1 MASATWPGSAPR
13 EKSLFANK
21 PHLGAIVALALMAL
35 SPASM
40 AQQQDAPL
48 LQRSLFADRKAYRVG
63 DMLTVVVTEVASAT
77 ATARTRA
84 DKEERVFGEI
94 QQPNESPWNIDLSF
108 GNDFDGGGQIQ
119 RTGKLLAKLAVV
131 VEDVDANGNLSIAGE
146 QEIRVNNEQ
155 QRIALSGLVRAED
168 IGPDNTILS
177 WRIANARIDFKGEGI
192 LARKQS
198 PGLMTKLFDLFGL
211 N

>member
-1 MASATWPGSAPR
+1 MSANNCNRRLRAMLCAALFVAAAP
-13 EKSLFANK
+13 AT
-21 PHLGAIVALALMAL
+21 
-35 SPASM
+35 
-40 AQQQDAPL
+40 AQQGDAPL

-63 DMLTVVVTEVASAT
+63 DMLTVVVTEVASAS

-84 DKEERVFGEI
+84 DKEESVFGEI
-94 QQPNESPWNIDLSF
+94 KQPDESPWNIDLSF

-119 RTGKLLAKLAVV
+119 RTGKLLAKLAVT
-131 VEDVDANGNLSIAGE
+131 VEGVDQHGNLDIIGE

-155 QRIALSGLVRAED
+155 QRIALRGLVRAED
-168 IGPDNTILS
+168 IGPDNTIAS

>member
-1 MASATWPGSAPR
+1 M
-13 EKSLFANK
+13 FVNK
-21 PHLGAIVALALMAL
+21 FILALLVGAL
-35 SPASM
+35 PVVAA
-40 AQQQDAPL
+40 AQQADAPL
-48 LQRSLFADRKAYRVG
+48 LRHSLFADRKAHRAG
-63 DMLTVVVTEVASAT
+63 DMLTVVVTEAASAT

-94 QQPNESPWNIDLSF
+94 NQPDERPWNIDLGF
-108 GNDFDGGGQIQ
+108 GNEFDGGGQIQ
-119 RTGKLLAKLAVV
+119 RTGKLLAKLAVLV
-131 VEDVDANGNLSIAGE
+131 QSVDEHGNLSIVGE

-155 QRIALSGLVRAED
+155 QRIALSGIVRSED
-168 IGPDNTILS
+168 IAPDNTIQS

>member
-1 MASATWPGSAPR
+1 M
-13 EKSLFANK
+13 FVNK
-21 PHLGAIVALALMAL
+21 FILALIVAATPVLAV
-35 SPASM
+35 
-40 AQQQDAPL
+40 AQQADAPL
-48 LQRSLFADRKAYRVG
+48 LQRSLFADRKAHRAG
-63 DMLTVVVTEVASAT
+63 DMLTVVVTEAASAT

-94 QQPNESPWNIDLSF
+94 NQPDERPWNIDLGF
-108 GNDFDGGGQIQ
+108 GNEFDGGGQIQ
-119 RTGKLLAKLAVV
+119 RTGKLLAKLAVLV
-131 VEDVDANGNLSIAGE
+131 QSVDEHGNLSIVGE

-155 QRIALSGLVRAED
+155 QRIALSGIVRPED
-168 IGPDNTILS
+168 IGPDNTIQS

-198 PGLMTKLFDLFGL
+198 PGLLTKLFDLFGL

>member
-1 MASATWPGSAPR
+1 
-13 EKSLFANK
+13 LFANSCNRC
-21 PHLGAIVALALMAL
+21 LRVSLVVALVAAAA
-35 SPASM
+35 PSM
-40 AQQQDAPL
+40 AQQVDAPL
-48 LQRSLFADRKAYRVG
+48 LQRSLFADRKAYRAG
-63 DMLTVVVTEVASAT
+63 DMLTVVVTEVASAS

-94 QQPNESPWNIDLSF
+94 NQPDESPWNIDLSF

-119 RTGKLLAKLAVV
+119 RTGKLLAKLAVT
-131 VEDVDANGNLSIAGE
+131 VEGVDQYGNLNIIGE

-168 IGPDNTILS
+168 IGPDNTIAS

>member
-1 MASATWPGSAPR
+1 
-13 EKSLFANK
+13 LFVNK
-21 PHLGAIVALALMAL
+21 FILALIVGA
-35 SPASM
+35 SPAVAV
-40 AQQQDAPL
+40 AQQADAPL
-48 LQRSLFADRKAYRVG
+48 LQRSLFADRKAHRAG
-63 DMLTVVVTEVASAT
+63 DMLTVVVTEAASAT

-94 QQPNESPWNIDLSF
+94 NQPDERPWNIDLGF
-108 GNDFDGGGQIQ
+108 GNEFDGGGQIQ
-119 RTGKLLAKLAVV
+119 RTGKLLAKLAVLV
-131 VEDVDANGNLSIAGE
+131 QSVDEHGNLSIVGE

-155 QRIALSGLVRAED
+155 QRIALSGVVRPED
-168 IGPDNTILS
+168 IGPDNTIQS

-198 PGLMTKLFDLFGL
+198 PGLLTKLFDLFGL

>member
-1 MASATWPGSAPR
+1 M
-13 EKSLFANK
+13 FVNK
-21 PHLGAIVALALMAL
+21 FILALLLGALPAVA
-35 SPASM
+35 P
-40 AQQQDAPL
+40 AQQADAPL
-48 LQRSLFADRKAYRVG
+48 LQRSLFEDRKAHRAG
-63 DMLTVVVTEVASAT
+63 DMLTVVVTEAASAT

-94 QQPNESPWNIDLSF
+94 NQPDERPWNIDLGF
-108 GNDFDGGGQIQ
+108 GNEFDGGGQIQ
-119 RTGKLLAKLAVV
+119 RTGKLLAKVAVLV
-131 VEDVDANGNLSIAGE
+131 QSVDEHGNLSIVGE

-155 QRIALSGLVRAED
+155 QRIALSGIVRSED
-168 IGPDNTILS
+168 IGPDNTIQS

-198 PGLMTKLFDLFGL
+198 PGLLTKLFDLFGL

>member
-1 MASATWPGSAPR
+1 MSV
-13 EKSLFANK
+13 NK
-21 PHLGAIVALALMAL
+21 FMHELWLVLGAALVVTPML
-35 SPASM
+35 STAEQ
-40 AQQQDAPL
+40 ADAPL
-48 LQRSLFADRKAYRVG
+48 LQRSLFADRKAHRAG

-94 QQPNESPWNIDLSF
+94 NQPDESPWNIDLGF
-108 GNDFDGGGQIQ
+108 GNNFDGGGQIQ
-119 RTGKLLAKLAVV
+119 RSGKLLAKLAVV
-131 VEDVDANGNLSIAGE
+131 VQGVDQHGNLSIIGE

-155 QRIALSGLVRAED
+155 QRIALSGVVRPED
-168 IGPDNTILS
+168 IGPDNTIAS
-177 WRIANARIDFKGEGI
+177 WRIANAQIDFKGEGV

-198 PGLMTKLFDLFGL
+198 PGLLTKLFDLFGL